1 MDVLK
6 TICRENTLTLI
17 SLAIKS
23 HQAGENRVVQNTI
36 GMCHAQLLH
45 VLCPRLSMDSQA
57 WLVGLCIFRSEL
69 LKGATNYFFKVLSCS
84 VVCLFHN
91 LLRKVCDREIS

>member
-1 MDVLK
+1 MDVFK
-6 TICRENTLTLI
+6 TICRENMLTLI

-23 HQAGENRVVQNTI
+23 HQAGENRIMQNTT
-36 GMCHAQLLH
+36 GMCRAQLLY

-69 LKGATNYFFKVLSCS
+69 LKGPTNYFF
-84 VVCLFHN
+84 
-91 LLRKVCDREIS
+91 